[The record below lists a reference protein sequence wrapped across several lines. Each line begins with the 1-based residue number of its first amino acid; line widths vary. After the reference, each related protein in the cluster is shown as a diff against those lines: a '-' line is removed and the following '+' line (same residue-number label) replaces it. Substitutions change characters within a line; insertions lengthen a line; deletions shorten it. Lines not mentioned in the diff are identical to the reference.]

1 MNAISRVFSCFGSS
15 HNQAPKERIS
25 KLPLRPR
32 VGHVQNRPDAK
43 ELCKFFAYHSEKN
56 FERDM
61 QEIHA
66 IPRSAPPARRPTATS
81 SNRPRAT
88 QHTADDMRRKKEAE
102 DEKYRRRLAAEADYQ
117 AELAQWRC
125 EEQAAFYNNFNAMG
139 AYLGSAYISPPPQPM
154 PPRYY

>member
-1 MNAISRVFSCFGSS
+1 
-15 HNQAPKERIS
+15 
-25 KLPLRPR
+25 
-32 VGHVQNRPDAK
+32 
-43 ELCKFFAYHSEKN
+43 
-56 FERDM
+56 
-61 QEIHA
+61 
-66 IPRSAPPARRPTATS
+66 
-81 SNRPRAT
+81 
-88 QHTADDMRRKKEAE
+88 MRRKKEAE